1 MKNFVNKAINAAR
14 KYTVLDF
21 GLFKLCLF
29 SFGIIA
35 GVYFY
40 TFFSMYMPIVW
51 AIFVASWA
59 WLVYKTF
66 FKYWK

>member
-1 MKNFVNKAINAAR
+1 MNNFVNKAMNAAK
-14 KYTVLDF
+14 KYTVWDF

-29 SFGIIA
+29 SLGIIF

-40 TFFSMYMPIVW
+40 TFFSTYMPIVW
-51 AIFVASWA
+51 AIFIASWA